1 MKRFRKVAV
10 GGTFD
15 ELHIGH
21 ISLLSKAFE
30 IGERVVIGLSSDEFV
45 SKMGKP
51 HVTASYAERF
61 SELQDFL
68 KTSGLANRAEIVP
81 LSDPYGLT
89 VSGDGLQALVVSKET
104 EPAASKIN
112 EIRAKA
118 QLAPLEIVA
127 VTMVPAENCG
137 PISTT
142 RIRRGEIDRNGRLLK
157 KTQKPSAK

>member
-30 IGERVVIGLSSDEFV
+30 IGERVVVGLSSDEFV

-61 SELQDFL
+61 SELRAFL

-81 LSDPYGLT
+81 LNDQYGLT
-89 VSGDGLQALVVSKET
+89 ISGKDLEALIVSKET
-104 EPAASKIN
+104 ELRACKIN
-112 EIRAKA
+112 EIRARA
-118 QLAPLEIVA
+118 MLPPLTIVA
-127 VTMVPAENCG
+127 VSMVPAENCG

-142 RIRRGEIDRNGRLLK
+142 RIRSGEIDRNGHLLQR
-157 KTQKPSAK
+157 T